1 MNAPPTSETVAGG
14 GAPDRRRPRRRRR
27 RRLIVLVSAVA
38 ALAVPAGAFGWRA
51 SQGSTIPLSQG
62 DIAKVTGAPIGCV
75 VRKQDGYPA
84 LDCRRIGPLAGS
96 YGTILTS
103 RRVLVVRF
111 ESQKLAKVVFSAHH
125 NKLGVHTCG

>member
-1 MNAPPTSETVAGG
+1 VSTQPSPETVVGG
-14 GAPDRRRPRRRRR
+14 GDPDRRRPRH
-27 RRLIVLVSAVA
+27 RRLAVLVSALAV
-38 ALAVPAGAFGWRA
+38 LAVPAGAFGWRA
-51 SQGSTIPLSQG
+51 SHSETIPLAQG
-62 DIAKVTGAPIGCV
+62 DIAKVTGAPLGCI

-103 RRVLVVRF
+103 RKVLVVRF
-111 ESQKLAKVVFSAHH
+111 ESQKVAKVVFSARH

>member
-1 MNAPPTSETVAGG
+1 VSPRSAPETVAGG
-14 GAPDRRRPRRRRR
+14 SDPDRRRPRRRR
-27 RRLIVLVSAVA
+27 LVVLASALVM
-38 ALAVPAGAFGWRA
+38 LAVPAGAFGWR
-51 SQGSTIPLSQG
+51 QVHGSTIPLAQG
-62 DIAKVTGAPIGCV
+62 DIAKVSGAPIGCV
-75 VRKQDGYPA
+75 VRRQDGYPA

-111 ESQKLAKVVFSAHH
+111 ENQRTAKVVFSARH

>member
-1 MNAPPTSETVAGG
+1 MNARPTPETVAGG
-14 GAPDRRRPRRRRR
+14 GDPDGRRPRRRR
-27 RRLIVLVSAVA
+27 LVVLVSALAV
-38 ALAVPAGAFGWRA
+38 LAVPAGAFGWRA
-51 SQGSTIPLSQG
+51 SQGSTIPLAQG

-103 RRVLVVRF
+103 RKVLVVRF
-111 ESQKLAKVVFSAHH
+111 ENQRTAKVVFNARH

>member
-1 MNAPPTSETVAGG
+1 VSPRSAPETVAGG
-14 GAPDRRRPRRRRR
+14 GDPDRRRPRRRR
-27 RRLIVLVSAVA
+27 LVVFASALVM
-38 ALAVPAGAFGWRA
+38 LAVPAGALGWRQV
-51 SQGSTIPLSQG
+51 QGSTIPLAQG
-62 DIAKVTGAPIGCV
+62 DIAKVSGAPIGCV
-75 VRKQDGYPA
+75 VRRQDGYPA

-111 ESQKLAKVVFSAHH
+111 ENQKTAKVVFSARH

>member
-1 MNAPPTSETVAGG
+1 VSALSTPETVAGG
-14 GAPDRRRPRRRRR
+14 GDPDRRRPRRRR
-27 RRLIVLVSAVA
+27 LIVIASALA

-51 SQGSTIPLSQG
+51 SQGSTIPLAQG

-103 RRVLVVRF
+103 RKVLVVRF
-111 ESQKLAKVVFSAHH
+111 ENQRTAKVVFSARH
-125 NKLGVHTCG
+125 KSLGVHTCG

>member
-1 MNAPPTSETVAGG
+1 MSARPSPETVAGG
-14 GAPDRRRPRRRRR
+14 GDPDRRRPRRRR
-27 RRLIVLVSAVA
+27 LVVLVSALAV
-38 ALAVPAGAFGWRA
+38 LAVPAGAFGWRE
-51 SQGSTIPLSQG
+51 SQGSTIPLAQG

-103 RRVLVVRF
+103 RKVLVVRF
-111 ESQKLAKVVFSAHH
+111 ESRRTAKVVFSARHK
-125 NKLGVHTCG
+125 KLGVHTCG

>member
-1 MNAPPTSETVAGG
+1 VSPRSTPETVAGG
-14 GAPDRRRPRRRRR
+14 GDPDRRRPRRRR
-27 RRLIVLVSAVA
+27 LVVLASALVM
-38 ALAVPAGAFGWRA
+38 LAVPAGAFGWRQV
-51 SQGSTIPLSQG
+51 QGSTIPLAQG
-62 DIAKVTGAPIGCV
+62 DIAKVSGAPIGCV
-75 VRKQDGYPA
+75 VRRQNGYPA

-111 ESQKLAKVVFSAHH
+111 ENQRTAKVVFSARH

>member
-1 MNAPPTSETVAGG
+1 MNARPSPETVAGG
-14 GAPDRRRPRRRRR
+14 GDPDRRRPRRR
-27 RRLIVLVSAVA
+27 LVVLASALAV
-38 ALAVPAGAFGWRA
+38 LAVPAGAFGWRA
-51 SQGSTIPLSQG
+51 SQGSTIPLAQG
-62 DIAKVTGAPIGCV
+62 DIAKVTGAPIGCI

-103 RRVLVVRF
+103 RKVLVVRF
-111 ESQKLAKVVFSAHH
+111 ENQRTAKVVFSARH